1 MSGLRVFCGGGL
13 ASFEP
18 TKITT
23 NSLTFLLLV
32 RCARGLK
39 RVWPPAET
47 KAVHVSLRR
56 WD

>member
-56 WD
+56 GD